1 VIDKEKSYQVEPRD
15 FIKVLEK
22 RTIITEKMK
31 QQREELHNYLQE
43 F

>member
-1 VIDKEKSYQVEPRD
+1 MIDKERSYQVEPRD

-22 RTIITEKMK
+22 RTLITERMK
-31 QQREELHNYLQE
+31 QQREELHEYLKD